1 MKLNMDE
8 TVNRTK
14 MHHLTAKLE
23 RAREF
28 IELNL
33 DSDIDLDA
41 LSGVACLSKFHFHRQ
56 FSIRYGVNVA
66 TYVRLLRLKKAS
78 YQLVYRP
85 DISVTDIALDC
96 NYENSE
102 SFSRAFRK
110 VFGVSPSAFRQD
122 PDWASWETH
131 FDAIVRVRNEV
142 YMNGADFE
150 VEIVDVPSITIAAI
164 EHRDSPNRLGGTVG
178 EFIEWRRANHC
189 PPSKYRTFN
198 LVFDDPD
205 AVTDSSFRFDIGCE
219 LPKKADLSDPHI
231 KVKTIEGGRCAK
243 LRFIGS
249 TDAIGV
255 AVRYLYSPWLEQ
267 SGEKLRDFPVFFERI
282 NLFPEVAEREMITD
296 IYLPIL

>member
-1 MKLNMDE
+1 
-8 TVNRTK
+8 
-14 MHHLTAKLE
+14 MHHLAEKLE

-142 YMNGADFE
+142 YMNGADFD
-150 VEIVDVPSITIAAI
+150 VEIVEFQSISIATM
-164 EHRDSPNRLGGTVG
+164 EHRERPNQLGGTVG
-178 EFIEWRRANHC
+178 ELIEWRRANQL

-198 LVFDDPD
+198 LIYDDPD
-205 AVTDSSFRFDIGCE
+205 EVVDPSFRFDIGCE
-219 LPKKADLSDPHI
+219 FRGNTDLSDPRI

-255 AVRYLYSPWLEQ
+255 AVRYLYSPWLEK
-267 SGEKLRDFPVFFERI
+267 SGEKLRDFPVFFERV
-282 NLFPEVAEREMITD
+282 NLFPEVPEREMITD